1 MNNQMK
7 RYIGQGPKGPTYFC
21 PFGIGDMPL
30 FWPLNAFTS
39 PEALQTLWVGF
50 LIEASLCRHDK
61 LNHWPLVIF
70 FFKFPTSLPSLKV
83 GHGLKL

>member
-21 PFGIGDMPL
+21 PFGTGDMSL
-30 FWPLNAFTS
+30 FWPLNAFTN

-61 LNHWPLVIF
+61 LNNWPLVIF
-70 FFKFPTSLPSLKV
+70 FFF
-83 GHGLKL
+83 